1 MNESEK
7 RILGAA
13 EQVSEPVD
21 AGEQQDFEEEKG
33 TARSLL
39 RSDKEQHP
47 KDSAVMDNKSE

>member
-21 AGEQQDFEEEKG
+21 AGEQQEIEEEKG

-47 KDSAVMDNKSE
+47 KDSAVMDDKSE